1 MKRWKRW
8 PTVLY
13 LSIHIHTFFCWEII
27 MTLFMFVFP
36 ILCNRIVYYKCKEIN
51 NDNKKQSQWCKWRD
65 SGLLG
70 WFPFEKKKRELHCL
84 KENSPVK
91 IIPETCVSSQCRK
104 MSTNLSTNS
113 TQWKWFLAA
122 RNVKALFFLFFFL
135 VERQGNI
142 RRLYSKRASD
152 DEKTKHK
159 KTKFKI
165 LKDPFIMSGCAV
177 HLAE

>member
-1 MKRWKRW
+1 M
-8 PTVLY
+8 
-13 LSIHIHTFFCWEII
+13 CII
-27 MTLFMFVFP
+27 TMQKDEHQPFNQQHSVEVIP
-36 ILCNRIVYYKCKEIN
+36 RCKKCK
-51 NDNKKQSQWCKWRD
+51 
-65 SGLLG
+65 
-70 WFPFEKKKRELHCL
+70 
-84 KENSPVK
+84 
-91 IIPETCVSSQCRK
+91 SS
-104 MSTNLSTNS
+104 
-113 TQWKWFLAA
+113 
-122 RNVKALFFLFFFL
+122 FFFFFFL